1 MHGRGFFF
9 FFLFNSKAAVAAQ
22 HPLCVLVA
30 SAGWRIVPQSNF
42 PKGGKKKKKSTH
54 THTHEL
60 LSVRD
65 LGRAGTRR
73 RSSNKLLGLVG
84 VGIGDGDINNK
95 KFCLTTTPSPNCY
108 MCISRKRD
116 EWATWVC
123 V

>member
-1 MHGRGFFF
+1 MHGRGF

-54 THTHEL
+54 THEL

-84 VGIGDGDINNK
+84 VGIGDGDVHK
-95 KFCLTTTPSPNCY
+95 
-108 MCISRKRD
+108 
-116 EWATWVC
+116 
-123 V
+123 